1 MLDWKTNTIY
11 IARFRNHIQYIEKGK
26 GSVYGETEWEM
37 DGTAIAGWRIVG
49 GALFL
54 PESVSGGKDS
64 RFLL

>member
-1 MLDWKTNTIY
+1 M
-11 IARFRNHIQYIEKGK
+11 FRKHIQYIEKGK

-37 DGTAIAGWRIVG
+37 DGTAIVGWRIVG

-64 RFLL
+64 PFLL